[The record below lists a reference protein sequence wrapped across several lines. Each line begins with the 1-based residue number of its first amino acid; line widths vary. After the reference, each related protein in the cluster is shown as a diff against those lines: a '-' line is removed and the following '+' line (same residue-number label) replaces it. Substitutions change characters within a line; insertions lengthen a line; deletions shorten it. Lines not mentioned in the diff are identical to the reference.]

1 MDTPIVG
8 RSDELRQLFAVLD
21 GNATGA
27 RAIILRGE
35 AGIGKTTIW
44 RACVRH
50 AQELGLRALVAQPA
64 ESESEL
70 PYAALGE
77 DLLDP
82 VVEEAA
88 VLPEPQ
94 REALDLPLKRSYSAE
109 PVTRLAVSR
118 AVADLLRA
126 LSAERALIV
135 AIAAVR
141 SY

>member
-21 GNATGA
+21 SNAPGA

-50 AQELGLRALVAQPA
+50 AEDLGLRTLVAQPA
-64 ESESEL
+64 ESESGL
-70 PYAALGE
+70 PYAALG

-82 VVEEAA
+82 VVEDAA
-88 VLPEPQ
+88 VLPEPL
-94 REALDLPLKRSYSAE
+94 REALDL
-109 PVTRLAVSR
+109 
-118 AVADLLRA
+118 A
-126 LSAERALIV
+126 L
-135 AIAAVR
+135 
-141 SY
+141 